1 MISLSLYLTLV
12 LTLRLGFLHL
22 PSIPALLELKSIP
35 WCVMKRVTGVGSAQR
50 DSAGV
55 PAIFLTLFDSQP
67 ELPGGSLSPSVTPAS
82 SELPS
87 LSTLKKTR
95 VPSDSTAHPVTGTPT
110 AGLPPSSWNE
120 SSSSRAPFGSSS
132 TAKNLVLVLLLVIAM
147 LVLISLIVLR
157 FKCRNY
163 RKQKREAK
171 DITSHQSTADRDPV
185 TLISVRM
192 TDTDTGS
199 TINKEFL

>member
-132 TAKNLVLVLLLVIAM
+132 TAK
-147 LVLISLIVLR
+147 
-157 FKCRNY
+157 
-163 RKQKREAK
+163 AK

-192 TDTDTGS
+192 TDTDTGEGS
-199 TINKEFL
+199 FWKDNVAENGNVEDCAQIHNQ

>member
-1 MISLSLYLTLV
+1 MRSP
-12 LTLRLGFLHL
+12 LGSALFLHL
-22 PSIPALLELKSIP
+22 FCRGFA
-35 WCVMKRVTGVGSAQR
+35 
-50 DSAGV
+50 
-55 PAIFLTLFDSQP
+55 
-67 ELPGGSLSPSVTPAS
+67 GGSLSPSVTPAS

-192 TDTDTGS
+192 TDTDTGEGS
-199 TINKEFL
+199 FWKDNVAENGNVEDCAQIHNQ